1 MRTQTLGRTGIE
13 VGIVGLGAAW
23 LGHPRGARQIDEPL
37 GAATVHAALEAGCT
51 LIDTAQLYGGGV
63 SERIIGRALRE
74 RPDLAQRAVV
84 TTKCG
89 RQPRGYNYEA
99 DAVRRSIE
107 ESLEKLG
114 MERIEIVFIHDAMG
128 VPKEQ
133 VLGEQYALGALRRLQ
148 KEGIVRHVGCA
159 LNDPDPNA
167 EYIATGEFDAAVVPE
182 AWSLLNQ
189 YAEERILPAAEKHH
203 VGLICATPLE
213 RGILATGPLEG
224 EDYMARDFSERCIEQ
239 VRAIQRLCE
248 RYEIPLAAASL
259 QWCVRRAP
267 FAAAIPGARTPEEA
281 RSNGLAGQAAVP
293 DDFWDDLEPLIQHF
307 EAGVDR

>member
-1 MRTQTLGRTGIE
+1 MKTQTLGRTGIE

-23 LGHPRGARQIDEPL
+23 LGYRRGSQQIDEAL
-37 GAATVHAALEAGCT
+37 GAATVHAALETGCT

-74 RPDLAQRAVV
+74 RPDLAQSAIV

-114 MERIEIVFIHDAMG
+114 LERIEIVFIHDAMG
-128 VPKEQ
+128 VPKEK
-133 VLGEQYALGALRRLQ
+133 VLGEKYALGALRRLQ
-148 KEGIVRHVGCA
+148 KDGIVRHVGCA

-189 YAEERILPAAEKHH
+189 YAEERILPAAEKHN

-213 RGILATGPLEG
+213 RGILAAGLVEG
-224 EDYMARDFSERCIEQ
+224 EDYMARNFSERCIEQ
-239 VRAIQRLCE
+239 VRKIQRLCK

-259 QWCVRRAP
+259 QWCVRRPP
-267 FAAAIPGARTPEEA
+267 FAAAIPGARNPEEA
-281 RSNGLAGQAAVP
+281 RSNSLAGQAVVP

-307 EAGVDR
+307 EAGIDR